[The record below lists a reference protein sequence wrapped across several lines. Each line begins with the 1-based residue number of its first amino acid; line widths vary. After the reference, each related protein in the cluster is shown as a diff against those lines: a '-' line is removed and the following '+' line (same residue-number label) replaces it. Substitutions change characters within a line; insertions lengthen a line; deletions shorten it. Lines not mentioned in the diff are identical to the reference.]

1 MPISSLALGTSC
13 PSEMAPNRMAFDV
26 NTPVRDATIH
36 IPTKWAALK
45 PNTDSISSIISHTAA
60 KKSAGRKPS
69 GMTVHTME
77 NTRMNSDRHT
87 ESRMN
92 SVHSP
97 LTSILL
103 ASIWFFVTGSVWVR
117 YPSSV
122 YMVL

>member
-1 MPISSLALGTSC
+1 
-13 PSEMAPNRMAFDV
+13 MAPKRIALDV
-26 NTPVRDATIH
+26 KAPTTDAMIH
-36 IPTKWAALK
+36 IPTKWEALK
-45 PNTDSISSIISHTAA
+45 LNTASISPIISHTAE
-60 KKSAGRKPS
+60 KKSAGRYPS
-69 GMTVHTME
+69 GTTVHTME
-77 NTRMNSDRHT
+77 HTSRSSERYT

-103 ASIWFFVTGSVWVR
+103 ASIWFFVAGSVWVR